1 MHLTERVLFN
11 LLSNAFKHTKA
22 EDSIVVGITPEGDKV
37 RLSVS
42 DTGEGI
48 PADKLGLVFDRFYQA
63 GDHSAGTGIG
73 LALVK
78 SIAQLHGGS
87 VGVESRVG
95 EGTTFT
101 MILPLKQPGV
111 EIVEA
116 EDAGAYQ
123 EQFSVTHAA
132 AAPPVGKPSSWN

>member
-1 MHLTERVLFN
+1 MNTGSCWPPTERVLFN
-11 LLSNAFKHTKA
+11 LLSNAFKHTTA
-22 EDSIVVGITPEGDKV
+22 EDRIAVRIASEGDRV
-37 RLSVS
+37 QLSVT

-63 GDHSAGTGIG
+63 GDRSSGTGIG

-101 MILPLKQPGV
+101 VTLPLEQPGA
-111 EIVEA
+111 EILEA
-116 EDAGAYQ
+116 EDAGKYQ
-123 EQFSVTHAA
+123 EQFS
-132 AAPPVGKPSSWN
+132 